1 MKSSHATAAAQIR
14 AELKSVF
21 PGIKFYVK
29 SASFS
34 GGDSVR
40 IEWLNGPTSKQVN
53 AIVDKYQYGS
63 FNAMEDIY
71 EYDNKNTEVEQV
83 KYVQVQRE
91 ISQDIKDG
99 IRAEYNFADSVA
111 EYFITE
117 TVWREACQRAY
128 DALGNQVVEVAE
140 EVAPGPVGIQA
151 EPSTKTIYVTVEE
164 FLQNGGILVEGRVIY
179 NEKHGNIGEFD
190 GFHIVKKGMSNV
202 MCFVQDKRRT
212 LYNDLIFVQIEV
224 KPIYK

>member
-14 AELKSVF
+14 AELKSAF
-21 PGIKFYVK
+21 PGIKFSVK
-29 SASFS
+29 SSSYA

-40 IEWLNGPTSKQVN
+40 IEWENGPTSNQVN
-53 AIVDKYQYGS
+53 KIVDKYQYGS
-63 FNAMEDIY
+63 FNPMEDIY

-91 ISQDIKDG
+91 ISQDIKDA

-128 DALGNQVVEVAE
+128 DANGNQVVEVAE
-140 EVAPGPVGIQA
+140 EVAPEPVAAQA
-151 EPSTKTIYVTVEE
+151 ETPTKTIYVTVDE
-164 FLQNGGILVEGRVIY
+164 FLKNGGELVKGREVF
-179 NEKHGNIGEFD
+179 NESHGNIGVFSGKD
-190 GFHIVKKGMSNV
+190 SDYPGMSLIYSISKN
-202 MCFVQDKRRT
+202 RT
-212 LYNDLIFVQIEV
+212 RMTYDDLIFVEIQA